1 MLALVVDF
9 SAHPRV
15 VHPLANTM
23 FQPPHTRLALNGFQ
37 ASYYSHHKSQSALSE
52 TN

>member
-9 SAHPRV
+9 SAHPRAKCYNV
-15 VHPLANTM
+15 TM
-23 FQPPHTRLALNGFQ
+23 SQPPHTRLALDEFQ
-37 ASYYSHHKSQSALSE
+37 ASCYSHHKNQSALCE